1 MPGIYPALLLY
12 NDENLTMCVYS
23 GMDTTQASEACTM
36 GSNPIRCTKKILSAA
51 ISKNQEMQARL
62 YFLIFLLIKLGKL
75 D

>member
-1 MPGIYPALLLY
+1 
-12 NDENLTMCVYS
+12 
-23 GMDTTQASEACTM
+23 MDTTQASEACTM

-51 ISKNQEMQARL
+51 IIKNQEMQARL

>member
-36 GSNPIRCTKKILSAA
+36 GSNPIRRVKRILPAVSFF
-51 ISKNQEMQARL
+51 
-62 YFLIFLLIKLGKL
+62 YCLIFPCGLTEIVV
-75 D
+75 